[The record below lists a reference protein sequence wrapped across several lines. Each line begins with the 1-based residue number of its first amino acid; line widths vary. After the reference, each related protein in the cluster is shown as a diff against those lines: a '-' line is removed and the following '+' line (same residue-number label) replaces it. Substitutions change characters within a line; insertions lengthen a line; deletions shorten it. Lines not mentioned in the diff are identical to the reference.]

1 MLTVDIWSDV
11 VCPWCYIGKRRF
23 EAALAELGDEVAVD
37 VRYHAYQ
44 LDPTAAPGVATPMPQ
59 VYARKFGGPDVAR
72 QMIDRVTGIARESGL
87 DFDLDI
93 AVRANTLLAH
103 RLVWLADQP
112 GSPADQASMN
122 DRLMRA
128 YFSEGRNIG
137 DPDTLAELAADVG
150 FDRDEVRDWI
160 DTPAGQAEVAADLEL
175 AAEYGITAVPT
186 FVINERWSIPGAQ
199 DTETFVNIL
208 HKLHDR
214 VATG

>member
-1 MLTVDIWSDV
+1 
-11 VCPWCYIGKRRF
+11 
-23 EAALAELGDEVAVD
+23 
-37 VRYHAYQ
+37 
-44 LDPTAAPGVATPMPQ
+44 
-59 VYARKFGGPDVAR
+59 
-72 QMIDRVTGIARESGL
+72 
-87 DFDLDI
+87 
-93 AVRANTLLAH
+93 VRANTLLAH

-137 DPDTLAELAADVG
+137 DPDTLAQLAADVG
-150 FDRDEVRDWI
+150 FDRDEVSEWL

-186 FVINERWSIPGAQ
+186 FVINEKWSIPGAQ